1 MNGCTERGRIRGWS
15 AQKIAISLEQEMAMH
30 SRILAWRIQWT
41 EEPGGL
47 WSMGSQRVRCDWA
60 ANSWANVN
68 SEYKPVSEARVFL
81 CSVFVFPQKKC
92 RKHLG
97 KLVCA
102 SRIKA
107 YENSHCV
114 LFQTLYLE
122 LFPRQQS
129 QLRYC
134 MRTITSLTRVFSM
147 VSFLFCWCAK
157 CLLLQGFVF
166 RMILIAVCLL
176 TPGCLEVKHSGWFA
190 IRAFHLSA
198 WVTESR
204 AGGDWSVCF

>member
-1 MNGCTERGRIRGWS
+1 MDTKYCIFIFRRWLSWWFSSKESTCSSGAAGVEGLIPGEGNAT
-15 AQKIAISLEQEMAMH
+15 H
-30 SRILAWRIQWT
+30 SSILAWRIQWT

-47 WSMGSQRVRCDWA
+47 WSMGSQRVRYDWA

-107 YENSHCV
+107 YENSV
-114 LFQTLYLE
+114 IAFSFRLFTWNSFQDSKVSSDTAWG
-122 LFPRQQS
+122 QS
-129 QLRYC
+129 
-134 MRTITSLTRVFSM
+134 
-147 VSFLFCWCAK
+147 
-157 CLLLQGFVF
+157 
-166 RMILIAVCLL
+166 
-176 TPGCLEVKHSGWFA
+176 PP
-190 IRAFHLSA
+190 
-198 WVTESR
+198 
-204 AGGDWSVCF
+204 